1 MRAIEGRLARV
12 RLAYAARMMRSGWC
26 EIARRSAVAAGIA
39 AFVVAA
45 ALSGCGQDVT
55 MVSTGTIWGDLI
67 YTDGTPA
74 AGLTVIV
81 EGTDRMVT
89 SDSKGR
95 FVVNDVVAV
104 TREGMGRY
112 YVVRGWGERNGE
124 PVGFIVTHFK
134 VKGAQAYG
142 TGVVVVQP
150 TGSIVGAIDL
160 EGDADDSGVIVTVE
174 GTSLSAITRADGSF
188 RIDGVPV
195 HHGYVLTCEHPGYAP
210 MDIAQFD
217 PGDGARPVDVEPRA
231 TTDVGVHMLTR
242 IP

>member
-1 MRAIEGRLARV
+1 MRARRIIGPRRGR
-12 RLAYAARMMRSGWC
+12 
-26 EIARRSAVAAGIA
+26 IARRL
-39 AFVVAA
+39 A
-45 ALSGCGQDVT
+45 ALVTLAALAGCGQDVT

-81 EGTDRMVT
+81 EGTDRTAT
-89 SDSKGR
+89 SDAKGR

-112 YVVRGWGERNGE
+112 YVVRGWGEHENE
-124 PVGFIVTHFK
+124 PVGFIVPHFR

-150 TGSIVGAIDL
+150 TGAIAGVIDL
-160 EGDADDSGVIVTVE
+160 EGDADDSGVIVTVQ
-174 GTSLSAITRADGSF
+174 GTSLQAITRADGSF
-188 RIDGVPV
+188 FIDGVPV
-195 HHGYVLTCEHPGYAP
+195 HRDYVLTCEHPGYAP
-210 MDIAQFD
+210 MDIATFD
-217 PGDGARPVDVEPRA
+217 PGPGPRAVDVEPRA
-231 TTDVGVHMLTR
+231 TTDVGRHVLTR